1 MNSTQDKINGTMN
14 TAAGSIKKAVS
25 EVTGN
30 ETMKNEAAVQT
41 IKGETQKTSGAI
53 KDAIHQGLQAS
64 GDAIEMVGEKLE
76 AAGFKKLGE
85 AVHKAGDTLEHL
97 AD

>member
-14 TAAGSIKKAVS
+14 TAAGSIKKAVG
-25 EVTGN
+25 EITGN
-30 ETMKNEAAVQT
+30 ETLKNEAAAQT
-41 IKGETQKTSGAI
+41 VKGETQRTSGAI
-53 KDAIHQGLQAS
+53 KDAIHQGLHAS

-76 AAGFKKLGE
+76 AAGLKKLGE
-85 AVHKAGDTLEHL
+85 AVHKVGDKLEHL